1 LIIGV
6 LEIGLVNLSIP
17 TYNLYIAVGCI
28 LIFAVLI
35 DQFSPEL
42 IQKEEEI

>member
-1 LIIGV
+1 LGFPTFYKLV
-6 LEIGLVNLSIP
+6 L
-17 TYNLYIAVGCI
+17 VGII

-42 IQKEEEI
+42 LHKED